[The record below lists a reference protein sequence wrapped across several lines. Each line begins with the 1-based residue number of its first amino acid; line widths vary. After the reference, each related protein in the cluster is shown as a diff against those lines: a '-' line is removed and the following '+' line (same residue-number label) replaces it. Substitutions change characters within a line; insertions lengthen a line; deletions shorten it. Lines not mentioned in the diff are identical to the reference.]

1 MCKPQTEPDRGP
13 GAVCLE
19 DLMSWTPILIALVSG
34 FALGL
39 AAAFVLRLTQSKTA
53 KELADALFKE
63 NEARRESSLEMIL
76 SEVKDSFGNL
86 SLEALRKATD
96 EFLKLAKSRLDIQ
109 REVNVRELEA
119 KKDLIGDQ
127 LKRMT
132 SELGNVSRL
141 VRELEKDRGE
151 KFGELTSQLKSTGQ
165 QTAAL
170 MQTTNSLREALV
182 STKARGQWGERM
194 AEDVLRMAGFI
205 ENVNY
210 VKQKTVEG
218 VGTRP
223 DFTFFLPRDL
233 KLNMDVKFP
242 FDNYLRFLEVESEAE
257 QSKFRNAFMRDVKGR
272 IKEVT
277 TREYINPEQNTL
289 DYVLLFIPNE
299 EVYAFIQRHDNTILD
314 DAIKHKVVLC
324 SPITLFAVLA
334 IIRQAVDNF
343 ALEQTSNE
351 ILSLLGSFKKQ
362 WGKFV
367 KKMEVMG
374 KRIGEAQKEY
384 DALTTTRVRQVE
396 RPLNKIE
403 ELRTQ
408 RKISPAPEYDEALLP
423 PKNGL

>member
-1 MCKPQTEPDRGP
+1 
-13 GAVCLE
+13 
-19 DLMSWTPILIALVSG
+19 
-34 FALGL
+34 
-39 AAAFVLRLTQSKTA
+39 
-53 KELADALFKE
+53 
-63 NEARRESSLEMIL
+63 MIL

-86 SLEALRKATD
+86 SLEALRKSTD

-132 SELGNVSRL
+132 SELGNVSKL

-151 KFGELTSQLKSTGQ
+151 KFGELTSQLKSTGE

-182 STKARGQWGERM
+182 NTKARGQWGERM

-210 VKQKTVEG
+210 VKQKTIEA

-223 DFTFFLPRDL
+223 DFTFFLPQDL

-242 FDNYLRFLEVESEAE
+242 LDNYLRFLEVESEAE
-257 QSKFRNAFMRDVKGR
+257 QSRFRNAFIRDVKGR

-299 EVYAFIQRHDNTILD
+299 EVYAFIQRHDSTILD
-314 DAIKHKVVLC
+314 NAIKHKVVLC

-334 IIRQAVDNF
+334 VIRQAVDNF

>member
-1 MCKPQTEPDRGP
+1 MRKPQTEPDRSP

-19 DLMSWTPILIALVSG
+19 DLMSWTPILIALVLG

-86 SLEALRKATD
+86 SLEALRKSTD

-132 SELGNVSRL
+132 SELGNVSKL

-223 DFTFFLPRDL
+223 DFTFFLPQDL

-314 DAIKHKVVLC
+314 NAIKHKVVLC

-334 IIRQAVDNF
+334 VIRQAVDNF

-384 DALTTTRVRQVE
+384 EALTTTRVRQVE

-408 RKISPAPEYDEALLP
+408 RKISSTPEYDEALLP

>member
-1 MCKPQTEPDRGP
+1 MCKSQTEPGRSP

-39 AAAFVLRLTQSKTA
+39 AVAFVLKLTQSKTA
-53 KELADALFKE
+53 RELADALFKE
-63 NEARRESSLEMIL
+63 NEARRESSLKMIL

-86 SLEALRKATD
+86 SLEALRKSTD

-132 SELGNVSRL
+132 SELGNVSKL

-151 KFGELTSQLKSTGQ
+151 KFGELTSQLKSTGE

-210 VKQKTVEG
+210 VKQKTIEG

-223 DFTFFLPRDL
+223 DFTFFLPQDL

-242 FDNYLRFLEVESEAE
+242 FDNYMRFLEVESEAE
-257 QSKFRNAFMRDVKGR
+257 QSRFRNAFIRDVKER

-299 EVYAFIQRHDNTILD
+299 EVYAFIQRHDSSILD
-314 DAIKHKVVLC
+314 NAIKHKVVLC